1 MRDYTVNLGDANF
14 PSINWD
20 DCSATNDEVRKEF
33 KFTQTLRDAFL
44 TQHIDEPIRITAGDK
59 PSLLYIV
66 LTDASLSDLH
76 WFAIQISSQCKFV
89 SLYTR
94 RRGSTKVFDRLLKLK
109 TEKPTKISVRKHLIS
124 KRKKEGS

>member
-14 PSINWD
+14 PSIKRV

-66 LTDASLSDLH
+66 LTDASLSALNTI
-76 WFAIQISSQCKFV
+76 IQPLLGESDHVTIQVVEV
-89 SLYTR
+89 SYPRTAQI
-94 RRGSTKVFDRLLKLK
+94 
-109 TEKPTKISVRKHLIS
+109 P
-124 KRKKEGS
+124 